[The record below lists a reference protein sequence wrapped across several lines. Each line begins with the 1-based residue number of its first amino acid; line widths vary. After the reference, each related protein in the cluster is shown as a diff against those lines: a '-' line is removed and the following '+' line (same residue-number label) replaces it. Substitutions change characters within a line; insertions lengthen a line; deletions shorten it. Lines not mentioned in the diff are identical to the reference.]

1 MPVVERNTDLDYVDL
16 AAFVAREQQVRD
28 RLVAGVRLRVETPF
42 RYPGRR
48 GAVVVELVPGPPEI
62 SGSRP
67 VRLTDG
73 GLLIKSLDEQ
83 GLDLAL
89 DMVVSKTVFHA
100 VREVEGAAVG
110 SGEIYL
116 DSTADTAAADL
127 WRFLQLVTE
136 LIGLRHSKYKDALLQ
151 FSRRPENTPDLIG
164 WEEH

>member
-1 MPVVERNTDLDYVDL
+1 VIERNTDPGYADFAGLVTH
-16 AAFVAREQQVRD
+16 EQQLRD
-28 RLVAGVRLRVETPF
+28 RLAAGERLRVKTPF

-48 GAVVVELVPGPPEI
+48 GAVVVELVPGPAEV

-67 VRLTDG
+67 VRLSDG

-83 GLDLAL
+83 GLDLAI

-100 VREVEGAAVG
+100 VKEVEGAAVG

-116 DSTADTAAADL
+116 DSTSDTAAADL

-151 FSRRPENTPDLIG
+151 LSRLPESAPDLIG
-164 WEEH
+164 WGER